1 MKSLRSSAV
10 FFLLLSLLSTPA
22 FTADL
27 LTVYELALE
36 NDNVL
41 KAAHNENLAVYQ
53 VQRQKKGLY
62 YPSLDLGYDHIQTNQ
77 VINRSENE
85 VFGSGESDFDTDVLS
100 LSLTQPIFRL
110 GFFRQRKVAKAEVSQ
125 ADYQLADAEQELILR
140 SAEAY
145 LLSLA
150 AEDNVRVT
158 RTEGE
163 VFEQQLKLTSKRLDV
178 GLAHPAEVYESR
190 ARVDFNLSELI
201 AAENEVV
208 NQAEGLRVITGVAV
222 DNLSSLKE
230 DILMVPPDPADQDK
244 WIEMALENN
253 LSMKALESALEVAA
267 AEHKSIK
274 SGFYPSI
281 DFVANF
287 NNRDS
292 GGSLFGGGSDVDTTD
307 LMLRGKWN
315 LLQGGITHARVKEAF
330 YLKQR
335 AEDELELKRATVRR
349 ETRNAYLGVVSSIA
363 KAKALKSS
371 MESQAYTA
379 KAKRKGFETGTIPN
393 IQVLDAER
401 DFFFVQRDYLKARY
415 QYFLNLLQL
424 KLQVG
429 SLSPADLKMINSML
443 KADSGANV
451 SAAPAAVSYPLAGAP
466 EAAATSEANSPSA
479 SSDASSDDTI
489 AVPVVAI
496 EVDENE
502 TLAAPA
508 VATEVDENET
518 LAAPAVATEVDE
530 NETLAAPAAA
540 PEVDEKEALVAP
552 AAAPEVDEKETLAA
566 SSVGDESDLE
576 MLPSPVIDEAPGEQ
590 G

>member
-1 MKSLRSSAV
+1 MRDLKLGWPRAM
-10 FFLLLSLLSTPA
+10 FFLLLMVLAPVTYA
-22 FTADL
+22 TDL
-27 LTVYELALE
+27 LTVYQLAVE
-36 NDNVL
+36 NDDVL
-41 KAAHNENLAVYQ
+41 KAAQNDNLAVRQ

-62 YPSLDLGYDHIQTNQ
+62 YPSLDLGFDSIQTNQ

-100 LSLTQPIFRL
+100 VSLTQPIFRL

-125 ADYQLADAEQELILR
+125 ADYQLAAAEQELILR

-178 GLAHPAEVYESR
+178 GMAHPAEVYESR
-190 ARVDFNLSELI
+190 ARVDFSLAELI

-208 NQAEGLRVITGVAV
+208 NQAEGLRIITGVAI
-222 DNLSSLKE
+222 DDLSPLKE
-230 DILMVPPDPADQDK
+230 DILMVPPEPADQDR
-244 WIEMALENN
+244 WIEMALVNN
-253 LSMKALESALEVAA
+253 LSMKALEAARDVAA

-307 LMLRGKWN
+307 LMLRGNWN
-315 LLQGGITHARVKEAF
+315 LLQGGITRARVKEAF
-330 YLKQR
+330 YLLQR
-335 AEDELELKRATVRR
+335 AEDELELMRATVRR

-363 KAKALKSS
+363 KADALKSS

-424 KLQVG
+424 KQQVG
-429 SLSPADLKMINSML
+429 SLSPADLEMINGVL
-443 KADSGANV
+443 QTNAGADNG
-451 SAAPAAVSYPLAGAP
+451 PADTSYPLP
-466 EAAATSEANSPSA
+466 AAATEPVEPMVSDEGASA
-479 SSDASSDDTI
+479 M
-489 AVPVVAI
+489 P
-496 EVDENE
+496 
-502 TLAAPA
+502 APA
-508 VATEVDENET
+508 S
-518 LAAPAVATEVDE
+518 APV
-530 NETLAAPAAA
+530 
-540 PEVDEKEALVAP
+540 
-552 AAAPEVDEKETLAA
+552 
-566 SSVGDESDLE
+566 SDQPLLPSTSGSTDLGI
-576 MLPSPVIDEAPGEQ
+576 LPSPVMDQKPGEL